1 MSCSVE
7 SSSDLES
14 LVALYVECFNAPPW
28 NDGWSREAAHDRI
41 ESMLQARHFRGW
53 LDTAGSSAAGGSVA
67 GGSAQGMI
75 LAQNERW
82 VTGYHCNIL
91 EMCVQPTLQR
101 RGIGAAL
108 LQQAMAELRAEGV
121 ENLYLMT
128 APNGPAESFYGK
140 QQFRRSRGR
149 VVLSLS
155 LEAT

>member
-1 MSCSVE
+1 MLRRIVP
-7 SSSDLES
+7 SDLES

-28 NDGWSREAAHDRI
+28 NDGWSHEAAHDRI

-53 LDTAGSSAAGGSVA
+53 LHVA
-67 GGSAQGMI
+67 GGHVAESTAAGGMI

-101 RGIGAAL
+101 RGIGATL
-108 LQQAMAELRAEGV
+108 LQQAMTELRADGV
-121 ENLYLMT
+121 EKLYLMT
-128 APNGPAESFYGK
+128 APNGPAESFYCK

-155 LEAT
+155 LEAQ

>member
-1 MSCSVE
+1 MLRRIVP
-7 SSSDLES
+7 SDLES

-28 NDGWSREAAHDRI
+28 NDGWSHEAAHDRI

-53 LDTAGSSAAGGSVA
+53 LDAAGGSVA

-91 EMCVQPTLQR
+91 EMCVRPTLQR

-121 ENLYLMT
+121 EKLYLLT

-140 QQFRRSRGR
+140 LLFQRSRGR
-149 VVLSLS
+149 VVLSRS
-155 LEAT
+155 LQAT